1 MPPHV
6 KRTQLV
12 VGLARAGH
20 GVHDGRHRTILADRG
35 IDFLE
40 EAGNSN
46 CGDREI
52 ETLPNH

>member
-1 MPPHV
+1 MSNAPSS
-6 KRTQLV
+6 L
-12 VGLARAGH
+12 LASPGAGH

-35 IDFLE
+35 IGFLE

-46 CGDREI
+46 CGDREM